1 MSQSSQQKLL
11 ALATVAIIALLGLS
25 AFLIYTKVNQ
35 DKLIKKQSAELIEET
50 RLKADLEK
58 EYYQALSDLE
68 EMRGTN
74 SELNAMIDTQK
85 AEHKKQKDRIES
97 LIKSAKELERAKEE
111 IAKLRTYVT
120 EVEKLR
126 KENASLQETNT
137 VLSGERDELVLL
149 VQQEKLT
156 NEELSARSSTLLTE
170 KERLQAEKDAL
181 AGKVNVAS
189 SIRLKEVTSATG
201 YKVKSSG
208 KESDVNKAKSID
220 GVRVCFIADKNDVT
234 APGSEKFYLRVINPH
249 GQVMAIQDLGSGSMK
264 LGNSNE
270 TIQYTQFVEV
280 DYKNEAV
287 PACINWQPG
296 IPFET
301 GNYEVEIYNKGFMSG
316 KASFVLK

>member
-74 SELNAMIDTQK
+74 SELNAMIETQK
-85 AEHKKQKDRIES
+85 TELKKQKDRIES
-97 LIKSAKELERAKEE
+97 LIKSSKELERAKEE

-126 KENASLQETNT
+126 KENANLQESNIA
-137 VLSGERDELVLL
+137 LSGERDELVLM
-149 VQQEKLT
+149 VQQERLSK
-156 NEELSARSSTLLTE
+156 EELAAQTSTLSTE
-170 KERLQAEKDAL
+170 KERLQAEKDML

-189 SIRLKEVTSATG
+189 AIKVNEISAVG
-201 YKVKSSG
+201 YTVRSSG
-208 KESDVNKAKSID
+208 KEKDTKKAKTID
-220 GVRVCFIADKNDVT
+220 GIKVCFKAAVNEVT
-234 APGSEKFYLRVINPH
+234 AAGQEKFYLRVIDPH

-264 LGNSNE
+264 LGNSSE
-270 TIQYTQFVEV
+270 TIQFTQYVDI
-280 DYKNEAV
+280 DYKNEATPGCV
-287 PACINWQPG
+287 NWQPG

-301 GNYEVEIYNKGFMSG
+301 GVYSVEIYNKGFISG
-316 KASFVLK
+316 KGSFELK

>member
-74 SELNAMIDTQK
+74 SELNAMIETQK
-85 AEHKKQKDRIES
+85 TELKKQKDRIES

-126 KENASLQETNT
+126 KENANLQESNMA
-137 VLSGERDELVLL
+137 LSGERDELVLM
-149 VQQEKLT
+149 VQQERLSK
-156 NEELSARSSTLLTE
+156 EELAAQTSSLSTE
-170 KERLQAEKDAL
+170 KEKLQAEKDML

-189 SIRLKEVTSATG
+189 AIKVNEISAVG
-201 YKVKSSG
+201 YTVRSSG
-208 KESDVNKAKSID
+208 KEKDTKKAKTID
-220 GVRVCFIADKNDVT
+220 GIKVCFKATVNEVT
-234 APGSEKFYLRVINPH
+234 AAGQEKFYLRVIDPH

-264 LGNSNE
+264 LGNSSE
-270 TIQYTQFVEV
+270 TIQFTQYVDI

-287 PACINWQPG
+287 PGCVNWQPG

-301 GNYEVEIYNKGFMSG
+301 GVYSVEIYNKGFISG
-316 KASFVLK
+316 KGSFELK

>member
-1 MSQSSQQKLL
+1 MTQQSSQQKLL

-68 EMRGTN
+68 EMKGTN
-74 SELNAMIDTQK
+74 SELNAMIETQK
-85 AEHKKQKDRIES
+85 AELKKQKDRIDS
-97 LIKSAKELERAKEE
+97 LIKSAKELDRAKEE

-126 KENASLQETNT
+126 KENANLQESNVALT
-137 VLSGERDELVLL
+137 GERDELVLM
-149 VQQEKLT
+149 VQQEKST
-156 NEELSARSSTLLTE
+156 NEALMAKQSDLLTE

-181 AGKVNVAS
+181 AGKVNIAS
-189 SIRLKEVTSATG
+189 AIKVNEISAVG

-208 KESDVNKAKSID
+208 KESDSKKAKTID
-220 GVRVCFIADKNDVT
+220 GIKVCFKATANDVT
-234 APGSEKFYLRVINPH
+234 NAGTEKFYLRIINPH
-249 GQVMAIQDLGSGSMK
+249 GEVMAIQDLGSGSMK
-264 LGNSNE
+264 LGNTSE
-270 TIQYTQFVEV
+270 TIQYTQYVDV

-287 PACINWQPG
+287 PGCINWQPG

-301 GNYEVEIYNKGFMSG
+301 GTYEVEIYNKGFMAG
-316 KASFVLK
+316 KGSFELK

>member
-35 DKLIKKQSAELIEET
+35 DKLIKKQNAELIEET

-74 SELNAMIDTQK
+74 SELNAMIETQK
-85 AEHKKQKDRIES
+85 TELKKQKDRIDS
-97 LIKSAKELERAKEE
+97 LIKSAKELDRAKEE

-126 KENASLQETNT
+126 RENVNLQESNT
-137 VLSGERDELVLL
+137 ALSGERDELVLM
-149 VQQEKLT
+149 VQQQQMT
-156 NEELSARSSTLLTE
+156 NEELQEQTSSLSTE
-170 KERLQAEKDAL
+170 KERLQAEKDML

-189 SIRLKEVTSATG
+189 SIKVNEISAVG

-208 KESDVNKAKSID
+208 KETDSKKAKGID
-220 GVRVCFIADKNDVT
+220 GIKVCFKATTNEIAS
-234 APGSEKFYLRVINPH
+234 AGMEKFHLRVINPL
-249 GQVMAIQDLGSGSMK
+249 GEVMAIQDLGSGSMK
-264 LGNSNE
+264 LGNSTE
-270 TIQYTQFVEV
+270 TIQFTQAVEV
-280 DYKNEAV
+280 DYKNEVV
-287 PACINWQPG
+287 PGCINWQPG
-296 IPFET
+296 ITFET
-301 GNYEVEIYNKGFMSG
+301 GTYQVEIYNKGFMSG
-316 KASFVLK
+316 KASFELK

>member
-74 SELNAMIDTQK
+74 SELNAMIETQK
-85 AEHKKQKDRIES
+85 TELKKQKDRIDS
-97 LIKSAKELERAKEE
+97 LIKSAKELDRAKEE

-126 KENASLQETNT
+126 KENANLQESNT
-137 VLSGERDELVLL
+137 ALSGERDELVLM
-149 VQQEKLT
+149 VQQAQMT
-156 NEELSARSSTLLTE
+156 NEELAAQKTTLLTE
-170 KERLQAEKDAL
+170 KEKLQIEKDAL

-189 SIRLKEVTSATG
+189 SIKVNEISAVG
-201 YKVKSSG
+201 YKVRSSG
-208 KESDVNKAKSID
+208 KEADTKKAKTID
-220 GVRVCFIADKNDVT
+220 GIKVCFKTTTNEVAS
-234 APGSEKFYLRVINPH
+234 AGQEKFYLRVINPH
-249 GQVMAIQDLGSGSMK
+249 GEVMAIQDLGSGSMK
-264 LGNSNE
+264 LGNSSE
-270 TIQYTQFVEV
+270 TIQFTQAVELE
-280 DYKNEAV
+280 YKNEV
-287 PACINWQPG
+287 LPGCVNWQPG

-301 GNYEVEIYNKGFMSG
+301 GTYGVEIYNKGFMAG
-316 KASFVLK
+316 KGSFELK